1 MKSHKTHKTVT
12 TQTYFYSVTNR
23 CALTSEFTKLN
34 FFQQDHTYI
43 RNLYIYSYSIIVILP
58 HSNSL
63 LSFNIEE
70 KKPSYYISIIS
81 MCGEVWAKSVYYVIL
96 FLCAKLHHVQA
107 DAKMPCVSTNLRTAQ
122 SLI

>member
-1 MKSHKTHKTVT
+1 
-12 TQTYFYSVTNR
+12 
-23 CALTSEFTKLN
+23 
-34 FFQQDHTYI
+34 
-43 RNLYIYSYSIIVILP
+43 
-58 HSNSL
+58 
-63 LSFNIEE
+63 
-70 KKPSYYISIIS
+70 